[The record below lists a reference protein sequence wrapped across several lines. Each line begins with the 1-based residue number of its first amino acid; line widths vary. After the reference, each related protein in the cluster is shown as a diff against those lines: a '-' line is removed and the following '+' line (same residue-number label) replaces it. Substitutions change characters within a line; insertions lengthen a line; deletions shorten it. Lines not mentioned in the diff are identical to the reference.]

1 MRVETY
7 KKEEIENKLLTY
19 VIIFAR
25 LNLGK
30 WIFVRHRERST
41 WELPAGHI
49 ETGESPLE
57 AARRELYEET
67 GATCFDLFPL
77 FDYSAYSETQ
87 EKRYGRV
94 FLAEVNKTGPLPPYE
109 IAETKPFKGLPKQLT
124 YPEIQVNLWKKANA
138 IIKNERTIF

>member
-1 MRVETY
+1 MIIEIY
-7 KKEEIENKLLTY
+7 KKHEIENKMLTY
-19 VIIFAR
+19 VIMLAR
-25 LNLGK
+25 LNKGK
-30 WIFVRHRERST
+30 WIFVRHRERTS

-49 ETGESPLE
+49 DPGESPLE

-77 FDYSAYSETQ
+77 FDYSAHSEIQ

-94 FLAEVNKTGPLPPYE
+94 FLAEVNKTGPLPPSE
-109 IAETKPFKGLPKQLT
+109 IAETKLFNRLPKQLT

-138 IIKNERTIF
+138 IIKDERP

>member
-1 MRVETY
+1 MIVETY

-19 VIIFAR
+19 VIILAR
-25 LNLGK
+25 LKKRK
-30 WIFVRHRERST
+30 WIFVQHKDRTS

-49 ETGESPLE
+49 EVGESPLE

-77 FDYSAYSETQ
+77 FDYSAHSDVQ

-94 FLAEVNKTGPLPPYE
+94 FLAEVNTVGPLPPFE
-109 IAETKPFKGLPKQLT
+109 IGETMLFNRLPKQLT
-124 YPEIQVNLWKKANA
+124 YPEIQVNLWKNAHA
-138 IIKNERTIF
+138 IIKNERSIN